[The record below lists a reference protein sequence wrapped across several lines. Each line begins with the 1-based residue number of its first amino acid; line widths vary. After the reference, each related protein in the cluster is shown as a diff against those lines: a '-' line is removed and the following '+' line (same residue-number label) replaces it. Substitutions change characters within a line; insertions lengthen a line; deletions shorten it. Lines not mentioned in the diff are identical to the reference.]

1 MGLAAPYNI
10 FQPILSEDA
19 IVSFRIAPAFIR
31 LLTFKDY
38 CDLNEIRTPKAKHYK
53 AYMIEL
59 KQMSMPHEYKY
70 EYQWFVNGK
79 CVGQTSSPTY
89 TIRGGEKKVICKVLK
104 THG

>member
-19 IVSFRIAPAFIR
+19 NVIFKIPASFIR
-31 LLTFKDY
+31 RLTFKDY
-38 CDLNEIRTPKAKHYK
+38 CDLNEIRTPKAKHYN